1 MPVVMNLS
9 ESKSFDNKHRVTT
22 HEQITNDISVAYRDP
37 DVIMRVFRVMRGN
50 GSAEAVAIAWTE
62 FDAIVTSTDPAVITA
77 RLEATRRL
85 AMMDAAELRANGAA

>member
-1 MPVVMNLS
+1 MNLS
-9 ESKSFDNKHRVTT
+9 ESKSFDNKPRVTV
-22 HEQITNDISVAYRDP
+22 HEHDINIAYRDP
-37 DVIMRVFRVMRGN
+37 DVIMRIFRVMRGN
-50 GSAEAVAIAWTE
+50 GSAEAVAIAWAE